1 MAAGVGPG
9 DEVVLPAHTFIAT
22 ALGVLHAGATPVL
35 CDVAQDTRLIDP
47 VAAAAAVGPR
57 TAAIIGVHLYGQPCA
72 MVELRTVAERHGLL
86 LLEDGR
92 SSAWRGALR
101 RRAGALGDAAAFS
114 FYPSKNLGALGDGG
128 AVTTTDPAL
137 AERVMRLRNL
147 GQRRKGV
154 YEEIGH
160 NARLDGLQAA
170 CLRVKLSHLDEAN
183 AARRAHARAYDEAL
197 SAPIASLPAV
207 PGTVCVYHLYPVR
220 TPQRDGAAR
229 YLRDQGVQTG
239 VHYSPAIHQHAA
251 MQKVLDDRLAA
262 YPNAEAWAT
271 QELSLPMFA
280 ELHPVE
286 VARVAQNCAA
296 WAATL

>member
-114 FYPSKNLGALGDGG
+114 FYPSKCQGRSKI
-128 AVTTTDPAL
+128 DPL
-137 AERVMRLRNL
+137 A
-147 GQRRKGV
+147 
-154 YEEIGH
+154 
-160 NARLDGLQAA
+160 
-170 CLRVKLSHLDEAN
+170 
-183 AARRAHARAYDEAL
+183 
-197 SAPIASLPAV
+197 
-207 PGTVCVYHLYPVR
+207 
-220 TPQRDGAAR
+220 
-229 YLRDQGVQTG
+229 
-239 VHYSPAIHQHAA
+239 
-251 MQKVLDDRLAA
+251 
-262 YPNAEAWAT
+262 
-271 QELSLPMFA
+271 
-280 ELHPVE
+280 PVE
-286 VARVAQNCAA
+286 N
-296 WAATL
+296 